1 MKTIIQVIVILIF
14 LVFAFWQLNDPDP
27 VRWIAIYLGV
37 SVSALLLLLK
47 KDFPVLPLAG
57 AIVCLAGLVYLSPDF
72 ISWIREG
79 MPTITGQMKA
89 ESPHIE
95 LVREFLGFCI
105 AGIAYYLYYRA
116 HRRAR
121 MG

>member
-1 MKTIIQVIVILIF
+1 MKTILQVFVILIF

-27 VRWIAIYLGV
+27 ARWIAIYLGV

-47 KDFPVLPLAG
+47 KYFPVLPLAG
-57 AIVCLAGLVYLSPDF
+57 AIVCLAGLLYLSPDF

-95 LVREFLGFCI
+95 LVREFLGFSI

-121 MG
+121 LG